1 MKIEKENVELKI
13 AEIVAPVVEGIGLE
27 LVDVEYIQDG
37 GYWFVRIYI
46 DNENSEKGIDLDE
59 CTAVSRAVENQID
72 AIIEEK
78 FFLEVSSPGLERPL
92 KKEKDFI
99 KFQGGKVSVKLKHKL
114 DEKKSYEGILKKY
127 ENGKLY
133 LLTEEKE
140 VEIPVEEI
148 KKANLIFEFGDTE

>member
-1 MKIEKENVELKI
+1 MKAEREAVEGKI
-13 AEIVAPVVEGIGLE
+13 SEIVTPIVENMGLE

-46 DNENSEKGIDLDE
+46 DNDKSEKGIDLEE
-59 CTAVSRAVENQID
+59 CTAVSRAVEDKVD

-99 KFQGGKVSVKLKHKL
+99 KFAGEKVSVKLKHKL
-114 DEKKSYEGILKKY
+114 DEKKALLGKLIKY
-127 ENGKLY
+127 ENGKVYILV
-133 LLTEEKE
+133 EDKE
-140 VEIPVEEI
+140 VEISFEQI
-148 KKANLIFEFGDTE
+148 KKANLVFEFEDIE

>member
-1 MKIEKENVELKI
+1 MKSEKESKELKI
-13 AEIVAPVVEGIGLE
+13 AEIVTPVTERMGLE

-46 DNENSEKGIDLDE
+46 DNENTEKGIDLDE
-59 CTAVSRAVENQID
+59 CTEVSRAVENQID

-99 KFQGGKVSVKLKHKL
+99 KFQGSKVSIKLKHKI
-114 DEKKSYEGILKKY
+114 DEKKAFEGILKKY
-127 ENGKLY
+127 ENGKIY
-133 LLTEEKE
+133 VVTEEKE
-140 VEIPVEEI
+140 VEIPFEEI
-148 KKANLIFEFGDTE
+148 KKANLLFEFEDTD

>member
-1 MKIEKENVELKI
+1 MKDKKEIMEAKI
-13 AEIVAPVVEGIGLE
+13 AEITTPVVEKMGLE

-46 DNENSEKGIDLDE
+46 DNEKSEKGIDLEE
-59 CTAVSRAVENQID
+59 CTAVSREVENQID

-99 KFQGGKVSVKLKHKL
+99 KFQGEKVCIKLKHKL
-114 DEKKSYEGILKKY
+114 DEKKAFEGKLKKY
-127 ENGKLY
+127 ENGKVY
-133 LLTEEKE
+133 IVTDEKE
-140 VEIPVEEI
+140 VEIPFEEI
-148 KKANLIFEFGDTE
+148 KKANLVFEFEDIE